1 MADNAIDTDIVGGSQ
16 SGGLW
21 AVLAP
26 ERYRALQS
34 GAHFE
39 LSLEGGYPGPGGG
52 GWGTFQE
59 EVQGLVGIWQSWW
72 LWGREEENE
81 VRITKGPRVP
91 GFWPQ
96 SIKRC

>member
-72 LWGREEENE
+72 LWGREEEGGGDGE
-81 VRITKGPRVP
+81 TQPEGGRE
-91 GFWPQ
+91 
-96 SIKRC
+96 